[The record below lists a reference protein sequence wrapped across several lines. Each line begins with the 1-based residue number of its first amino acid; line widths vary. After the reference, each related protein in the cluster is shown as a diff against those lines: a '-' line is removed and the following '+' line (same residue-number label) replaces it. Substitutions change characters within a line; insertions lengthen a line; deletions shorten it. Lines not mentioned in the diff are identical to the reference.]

1 MTMKKSFKLSRVAYS
16 ISIAIPLSFF
26 SLQLMASDDNYN
38 NIIFPEIEAPSNCDE
53 VAILGK
59 CKKYDGT
66 DPLDTLYS
74 SAGDSTRF
82 YKIENSFGFYVDK
95 KQASNGNV
103 IIINSPGSLGGVIR
117 GISTNWLEG
126 VSFNDN
132 RIFINLNGQE
142 LKWDIC
148 SSCNSR

>member
-74 SAGDSTRF
+74 SAWDSTRL
-82 YKIENSFGFYVDK
+82 YKIEIHLDFILIRN
-95 KQASNGNV
+95 KQAMGM
-103 IIINSPGSLGGVIR
+103 L
-117 GISTNWLEG
+117 L
-126 VSFNDN
+126 
-132 RIFINLNGQE
+132 
-142 LKWDIC
+142 
-148 SSCNSR
+148 

>member
-1 MTMKKSFKLSRVAYS
+1 
-16 ISIAIPLSFF
+16 
-26 SLQLMASDDNYN
+26 MASDDNYN

-103 IIINSPGSLGGVIR
+103 IIINSPEVWGSNQRNINQLVRR
-117 GISTNWLEG
+117 GI
-126 VSFNDN
+126 
-132 RIFINLNGQE
+132 I
-142 LKWDIC
+142 
-148 SSCNSR
+148 